1 MRVIV
6 LTLFLLFNVICQNL
20 YAGGFVGDNPR
31 VSRKENSQLSRK
43 IDKINKKKKF
53 LWFENGLKKSL
64 RKKKLVLESA
74 VGKVFAILLF
84 GIPGLFAYVVGFA
97 YLFGSLKT
105 GSLIYF
111 RGWLWVLIAG
121 VWALLGGFIGGKN
134 ENWRKIYSIIF
145 HWIPCV
151 ILGVFAIVEMFS
163 IIFGTPADNLILC
176 ILTLI
181 LGFIIGSLA
190 IWLGGD

>member
-1 MRVIV
+1 
-6 LTLFLLFNVICQNL
+6 VICQNL

-31 VSRKENSQLSRK
+31 VSRKQNSQLSRK

-53 LWFENGLKKSL
+53 LWFENRLKKSL
-64 RKKKLVLESA
+64 RKKKLVVESA

-84 GIPGLFAYVVGFA
+84 GIPALFAYVAGFA
-97 YLFGSLKT
+97 LLFGSLKT

-111 RGWLWVLIAG
+111 EGCLWVLIAG
-121 VWALLGGFIGGKN
+121 VWALLGGFIGGKK
-134 ENWRKIYSIIF
+134 ENWRGIYSIIF

-163 IIFGTPADNLILC
+163 IIFGASAVNFYYS
-176 ILTLI
+176 ILTMI
-181 LGFIIGSLA
+181 LGFIIGLFA
-190 IWLGGD
+190 VLLGGD